1 MFVFSF
7 HKDRPSSSRYRR
19 AAAMTAAVAVTAG
32 AFAFA
37 GPIPAAHTEPHT
49 EPRDA
54 IQQGMDKL
62 VGVDRHP
69 AALASVRDRHGR
81 TRHYTAGVGDLRT
94 GGKVPT
100 NGRVRIGSASKM
112 FASVVVLQLVGEG
125 RVELDA
131 SIETYLPGLVRGKGI
146 DADQITVRRLLQHD
160 SGLPDYTD
168 SMFKTKADFLPYQH
182 VYLEPR
188 QLLDLAN
195 AREDGRPAGGGWSY
209 SNTNYLLAGLIAQR
223 VTGRPF
229 DELVTTRV
237 IQRIGL
243 RDTYAPEVGEE
254 DIRGRHPRGYQRDPA
269 TDELVDFTR
278 MDPSWGWAAGHLV
291 STPGD
296 LNTFLRALLDGKLLE
311 PAQLAQLRTTIP
323 TDPESGRGYGLGVFS
338 TPLSCGGVAWGH
350 GGDIPGY
357 STVNAATDDRQRGHR
372 RRSRGDR
379 RGHLAHRVGEG
390 RVRRRGPGRTRR
402 RRTVRELT
410 PSRSPDLRR
419 ASTG

>member
-1 MFVFSF
+1 
-7 HKDRPSSSRYRR
+7 
-19 AAAMTAAVAVTAG
+19 MTAAVAVAAG
-32 AFAFA
+32 AFTFA
-37 GPIPAAHTEPHT
+37 GPIPAAHTA
-49 EPRDA
+49 PRGV
-54 IQQGMDKL
+54 IQQGMDRL

-69 AALASVRDRHGR
+69 GALAAVRDRHGR

-94 GGKVPT
+94 GGEVPT

-131 SIETYLPGLVRGKGI
+131 PIETYLPGLVRGKGI
-146 DADQITVRRLLQHD
+146 DATRITVRQLLQHD

-168 SMFKTKADFLPYQH
+168 SMFKSAGDFLPYQH

-188 QLLDLAN
+188 ALLDLAN
-195 AREDGRPAGGGWSY
+195 ARDDARAAGSGWSY

-237 IQRIGL
+237 IQRAGL
-243 RDTYAPEVGEE
+243 RDTYAPGVGEE
-254 DIRGRHPRGYQRDPA
+254 EIRGRHPRGYQRDPA
-269 TDELVDFTR
+269 TDELLDFTR
-278 MDPSWGWAAGHLV
+278 MDPSWGWAAGHLI
-291 STPGD
+291 STPDD
-296 LNTFLRALLDGKLLE
+296 LNTFLRALLDGKLLK

-323 TDPESGRGYGLGVFS
+323 TRPGSDLGYGLGVFS

-357 STVNAATDDRQRGHR
+357 STVDAATDDGRAATIVVTSLNG
-372 RRSRGDR
+372 SVKDESVAADR
-379 RGHLAHRVGEG
+379 AALLDTA
-390 RVRRRGPGRTRR
+390 
-402 RRTVRELT
+402 LC
-410 PSRSPDLRR
+410 
-419 ASTG
+419 AN

>member
-32 AFAFA
+32 ALAFA

-323 TDPESGRGYGLGVFS
+323 TDPESGQGYGLGVFS

-357 STVNAATDDRQRGHR
+357 STVNAATDDGRAATVVVTSLTGSVKDESVAADRGALV
-372 RRSRGDR
+372 DAA
-379 RGHLAHRVGEG
+379 LCAN
-390 RVRRRGPGRTRR
+390 
-402 RRTVRELT
+402 
-410 PSRSPDLRR
+410 
-419 ASTG
+419 

>member
-1 MFVFSF
+1 MTAVV
-7 HKDRPSSSRYRR
+7 
-19 AAAMTAAVAVTAG
+19 AAAAG
-32 AFAFA
+32 GLAFG
-37 GPIPAAHTEPHT
+37 GPVQSAQAAHRP
-49 EPRDA
+49 DVV
-54 IQQGMDKL
+54 QQSLDKL

-69 AALASVRDRHGR
+69 GALTAIRDRHGR

-94 GGKVPT
+94 GSKVPV

-131 SIETYLPGLVRGKGI
+131 SIETYLPGLVRGKGV
-146 DADQITVRRLLQHD
+146 DATTITVRQLLQHN

-168 SMFKTKADFLPYQH
+168 SMFKAKGDFLLYQH

-188 QLLDLAN
+188 ELLDLAN
-195 AREDGRPAGGGWSY
+195 ARENGVPAGGGWSY
-209 SNTNYLLAGLIAQR
+209 SNTNYVLAGLIAQR

-229 DELVTTRV
+229 NELVTTRV

-243 RDTYAPEVGEE
+243 RDTYAPGVGEE

-291 STPGD
+291 STPDD

-311 PAQLAQLRTTIP
+311 PAQLAQMRTTIP
-323 TDPESGRGYGLGVFS
+323 TDPKSGSGYGLGLFS
-338 TPLSCGGVAWGH
+338 TPLSCGGAAWGH

-357 STVNAATDDRQRGHR
+357 STVNAATDDGRAATLVVTSLNGSVKDESVAADRGALV
-372 RRSRGDR
+372 DAA
-379 RGHLAHRVGEG
+379 LCAH
-390 RVRRRGPGRTRR
+390 
-402 RRTVRELT
+402 
-410 PSRSPDLRR
+410 
-419 ASTG
+419 

>member
-1 MFVFSF
+1 M
-7 HKDRPSSSRYRR
+7 
-19 AAAMTAAVAVTAG
+19 
-32 AFAFA
+32 
-37 GPIPAAHTEPHT
+37 
-49 EPRDA
+49 
-54 IQQGMDKL
+54 
-62 VGVDRHP
+62 
-69 AALASVRDRHGR
+69 
-81 TRHYTAGVGDLRT
+81 
-94 GGKVPT
+94 
-100 NGRVRIGSASKM
+100 
-112 FASVVVLQLVGEG
+112 LQLVGEG

-146 DADQITVRRLLQHD
+146 DADQITVRRLLQHN

-168 SMFKTKADFLPYQH
+168 SMFKTMADFLPYQH

-195 AREDGRPAGGGWSY
+195 AREDARSAGSGWSY
-209 SNTNYLLAGLIAQR
+209 SNTNYLLAGLLAQR

-243 RDTYAPEVGEE
+243 RDTYAPGVGEE
-254 DIRGRHPRGYQRDPA
+254 DIRGRHPKGYQRDPA

-278 MDPSWGWAAGHLV
+278 MDPGWGWAAGHLV

-311 PAQLAQLRTTIP
+311 PAQPAQLRTTIP
-323 TDPESGRGYGLGVFS
+323 TRPGSGTGYGLGVFS

-357 STVNAATDDRQRGHR
+357 STVNAATDDGRAATIVVTSLSGSVKDESVDADRGALL
-372 RRSRGDR
+372 DAA
-379 RGHLAHRVGEG
+379 LCAN
-390 RVRRRGPGRTRR
+390 
-402 RRTVRELT
+402 
-410 PSRSPDLRR
+410 
-419 ASTG
+419 